1 MTTRKERAFVMA
13 KGEVGRDYPGCLRLS
28 ELLVKFANSEARRTR
43 REFERAL
50 LAQVEAKR
58 RKKA

>member
-1 MTTRKERAFVMA
+1 MKTRKERAWAVAKKETFSDECEWMA
-13 KGEVGRDYPGCLRLS
+13 R
-28 ELLVKFANSEARRTR
+28 LLVKFANSEARRTR